1 MNFGVHK
8 HGVKNCLILCFSA
21 QNYNLHKAAM
31 CGLLGDIVRK
41 IEPHTE
47 SDPAALAIQTTCGH
61 VVQATQLLSAGALLY
76 AQSGRTYK

>member
-1 MNFGVHK
+1 
-8 HGVKNCLILCFSA
+8 
-21 QNYNLHKAAM
+21 M

-76 AQSGRTYK
+76 AGSGRTYK